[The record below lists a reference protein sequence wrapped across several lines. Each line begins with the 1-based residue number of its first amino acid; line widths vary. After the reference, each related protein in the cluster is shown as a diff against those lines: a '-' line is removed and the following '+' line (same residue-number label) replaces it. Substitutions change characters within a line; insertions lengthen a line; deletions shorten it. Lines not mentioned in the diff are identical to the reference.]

1 MTFNENSPES
11 SPAASGDAR
20 RDERKDSPDDVAK
33 ALLHFQLS
41 KPEHLL
47 HMPLP
52 PNSPAYSEET
62 TPTELSSDPVWSI
75 LPLYHMYT
83 STLNKSLDVGNDE
96 TVSVPPTYDDISTLW
111 SGKSDGNADP
121 SQPRSSLSAS
131 ALTSLMSRS
140 SDQLTDSA
148 NSMADSEFIVADEST
163 GQWQNTILDNIQK
176 LKNLSELETND
187 FSKAL
192 KLDVVFTEEV
202 GQIGV
207 PPKILDVLKY
217 EYKQGDLINGY
228 ILLENT
234 SDVPIPF
241 DMFYVQFEGNFT
253 VSNPVIGKRGLLN
266 TRDYNDT
273 KVQKKFLEMFDFSAS
288 WHYGH
293 INRLVTEYSNDY
305 TCPNLID
312 PVDNTRTSLGIER
325 QVLPKA
331 VHKRFFTF
339 KIPENLLDST
349 CAHQYP
355 THSELPPT
363 LGMTRSER
371 LMIERSKNVDFVNNS
386 TRLRDFSFIDSS
398 VSYSVDARFIGKA
411 SMYNEKIGP
420 NNADNGLK
428 TIINSSGDEF
438 LILKDT
444 RHVLRIVQET
454 RKYSDMAARL
464 EKARYSKLYFDNLM
478 SRVDEQIAL
487 AEEMVNAM
495 TKKNT
500 TSLSSIPSLVSA
512 SSDSSSLEVSRP
524 EVSLRHS
531 STVETEILKC
541 RQLYKPKPHNSEKSA
556 FQAQYQMYK
565 VFFPMQKKGLA
576 RSSYLGTL
584 VASTSKAPLILDY
597 VEPLQFRGSKSM
609 DPSSWI
615 VDIPIDL
622 EYVFSSALISEEPS
636 VPKLPEIKSVSAEL
650 IVFTTKAERHALPIE
665 INHDML
671 FEGNKQLNKVHKLV
685 YDYGSEYFDN
695 LIIKPLRLKLNR
707 LRKLSSLIGKQNFRI
722 DGQLACDIQQLGS
735 MQTKYIIMVVDD
747 LKLSDQNCR
756 ESEYTGWKLRD
767 GGDTKAAT
775 PPTYKRRYNL
785 TANLGTLRLKTDSFR
800 TGAAYDNF
808 CLVPS
813 FQLCNIARLYYLKVA
828 LTLRKGEVV
837 LLHVPVEIE
846 KK

>member
-1 MTFNENSPES
+1 
-11 SPAASGDAR
+11 
-20 RDERKDSPDDVAK
+20 
-33 ALLHFQLS
+33 
-41 KPEHLL
+41 
-47 HMPLP
+47 
-52 PNSPAYSEET
+52 
-62 TPTELSSDPVWSI
+62 
-75 LPLYHMYT
+75 MYT

-111 SGKSDGNADP
+111 SGKYDGNVDP
-121 SQPRSSLSAS
+121 SQAQSSLSAS

-148 NSMADSEFIVADEST
+148 NSLADSEFIVADEST
-163 GQWQNTILDNIQK
+163 GQWQNTILDNIHK
-176 LKNLSELETND
+176 LKNLSELETNH
-187 FSKAL
+187 FSKSL
-192 KLDVVFTEEV
+192 KMDVVFTEEV
-202 GQIGV
+202 GQIGI

-253 VSNPVIGKRGLLN
+253 ISNPVIGQRGLLN

-312 PVDNTRTSLGIER
+312 PVDNTRTSLGFER

-355 THSELPPT
+355 THAELPPT

-371 LMIERSKNVDFVNNS
+371 LKIEKSKNVNCVRNS
-386 TRLRDFSFIDSS
+386 TKLRDFSFIDSS

-411 SMYNEKIGP
+411 SMYDEKLGP

-478 SRVDEQIAL
+478 TRVDEHIAL

-495 TKKNT
+495 TKKTT
-500 TSLSSIPSLVSA
+500 TSLTSIPSLL
-512 SSDSSSLEVSRP
+512 SSSSNSSSLEVSRP
-524 EVSLRHS
+524 ELSLRHS

-541 RQLYKPKPHNSEKSA
+541 RQLYKPKPHNSEKLA
-556 FQAQYQMYK
+556 YQAQYQTYK
-565 VFFPMQKKGLA
+565 VFFPMQKKGFT

-597 VEPLQFRGSKSM
+597 VKPLQFRDSKTV

-622 EYVFSSALISEEPS
+622 EYVLSSALISEEN
-636 VPKLPEIKSVSAEL
+636 VPRLPEIKSVNAEL
-650 IVFTTKAERHALPIE
+650 IVFTTKAERYSLPIE

-671 FEGNKQLNKVHKLV
+671 FEGNKQLSKVHKLV
-685 YDYGSEYFDN
+685 YDYGSEHFDN

-707 LRKLSSLIGKQNFRI
+707 LRKLANLIGKQNFRI
-722 DGQLACDIQQLGS
+722 DAQLACDIQQLGS
-735 MQTKYIIMVVDD
+735 MQTKYIILVVDD
-747 LKLSDQNCR
+747 LKLSDQNCTAP
-756 ESEYTGWKLRD
+756 EHTGWDLRED
-767 GGDTKAAT
+767 GDAKAAT

-785 TANLGTLRLKTDSFR
+785 TANLGTLRLKTDSSQ

-837 LLHVPVEIE
+837 LLHVPIEIE